1 MKIYALICHKLD
13 LTQFWP
19 EVVSWR
25 FEITTDDVA
34 PWRLELGTLFVFS
47 TDGLKNAGSLLTP
60 VSSIVFDALSH
71 STLGF

>member
-25 FEITTDDVA
+25 FEITTDEIS
-34 PWRLELGTLFVFS
+34 LTHHFVFES
-47 TDGLKNAGSLLTP
+47 DNLLLIKCEINQTFFGRRINEFSD
-60 VSSIVFDALSH
+60 VRQ
-71 STLGF
+71 